1 MEDEEKLRFSN
12 LHFIKPRNRLRVSRT
27 RLMMGLLSIVAIA
40 IFISLANKPV
50 QENPWT

>member
-12 LHFIKPRNRLRVSRT
+12 LHFIKPRNRLRASRT